1 MDVQAADAG
10 RREVAGEGH
19 QRGGM
24 SRREVTRTVRRRDG
38 VGLPTKPTSAVARQ
52 AIQCRGVTMTIVWV
66 RFFVRFGFVCE
77 SFVCESIK
85 LMKMLWIEWIEL
97 CVSYVYAVNWFAWFL
112 QE

>member
-1 MDVQAADAG
+1 VCFHSLETKGLPTVGAPFSLSHPGVNRLISSLLYLTPFSHTQMDVQAADAG

-52 AIQCRGVTMTIVWV
+52 AIQCGGVTMTIV
-66 RFFVRFGFVCE
+66 
-77 SFVCESIK
+77 
-85 LMKMLWIEWIEL
+85 
-97 CVSYVYAVNWFAWFL
+97 
-112 QE
+112 